1 MKDPYQIIRYP
12 LITERSTIL
21 REDKNKYT
29 FRVDRRANKIEIKKA
44 ITAIFPDVAVL
55 SVNTINVRG
64 KPKSSRYNKKGRKSD
79 WKKAIVTLRP
89 EDTIEI
95 YETL

>member
-1 MKDPYQIIRYP
+1 MKDPYQIVKYP
-12 LITERSTIL
+12 LITEKSTIL

-29 FRVDRRANKIEIKKA
+29 FRVHRRANKTEIKKA
-44 ITAIFPDVAVL
+44 IEIIFPDVHVV
-55 SVNTINVRG
+55 SVNTLNVNG
-64 KPKSSRYNKKGRKSD
+64 KPRRFRYNKKGKTPD

-89 EDTIEI
+89 GDTIEI